1 MWLKTI
7 FHLTFLKFFIM
18 KAKSFLLNILF
29 FILVITFVGCTSE
42 VTDEEIGIEVNTSV
56 DLDRF
61 MEDKDK
67 IEEPDDRD

>member
-1 MWLKTI
+1 
-7 FHLTFLKFFIM
+7 M